1 MLLDSTITAGNII
14 EITTIILGMIVT
26 FTVLRTTVAQLKIEV
41 SEIKDDVRALNKVVI
56 ELAVTDR
63 RLTAAEEDIRELR
76 HGRGFIREALQGE
89 WPK

>member
-41 SEIKDDVRALNKVVI
+41 TEIKDDVRALNKVVI